1 MVLRRHQQIEGIRIQ
16 GTDEGGVKMR
26 DMGEE
31 EEPTPRPSHK
41 RPQGRA
47 YRERNKISARE
58 HRDRSLILNAAE
70 KQEGMEPGY

>member
-31 EEPTPRPSHK
+31 EEPTLPSSHRK
-41 RPQGRA
+41 LQGRA
-47 YRERNKISARE
+47 EWERKKGSARE
-58 HRDRSLILNAAE
+58 HRERSLILNAVE
-70 KQEGMEPGY
+70 KQEGVEPGY